1 MAATCQYVAV
11 PLFAAGCALLL
22 HLSSPTGTG
31 ACYGLYSLAGNET
44 GVMDGRREGGS
55 DEVMDERRREG
66 GRKCWALSGLVFL
79 LACTE

>member
-31 ACYGLYSLAGNET
+31 ACYSLYSLVGNET
-44 GVMDGRREGGS
+44 GVM
-55 DEVMDERRREG
+55 
-66 GRKCWALSGLVFL
+66 K
-79 LACTE
+79 